1 MINLVKQNIN
11 FVFLIILSMSVWS
24 LNKPFETKESI
35 MIDEKRKIEN
45 KFYLKSSKIISTDES
60 GIHLFTMDAKY
71 AEQESTNIINFYDVK
86 ISYSPQ
92 SKISWIITS
101 DKAIKIANED
111 FFLLEGN
118 VKASTLKESSQETI
132 VLTDQLE
139 VDPQRYLIK
148 TEKMVTIN
156 IDDNN
161 LSAEGMMA
169 ILNEDRLELKSKIKG
184 KFLQKNIQ

>member
-11 FVFLIILSMSVWS
+11 FVFLIILSISAWS
-24 LNKPFETKESI
+24 LNKSFETKESI

-71 AEQESTNIINFYDVK
+71 AEQESNNIINFYDVK

>member
-11 FVFLIILSMSVWS
+11 FVFLIILSISAWS
-24 LNKPFETKESI
+24 LNKSFETKESI

-71 AEQESTNIINFYDVK
+71 AEQESNNIINFYDVK

-101 DKAIKIANED
+101 DKAIKNANED

>member
-1 MINLVKQNIN
+1 
-11 FVFLIILSMSVWS
+11 
-24 LNKPFETKESI
+24 
-35 MIDEKRKIEN
+35 MIDEKSKIEN
-45 KFYLKSSKIISTDES
+45 KFYLKSSKIISTDRS

>member
-11 FVFLIILSMSVWS
+11 IVFFIIIAVSAWS
-24 LNKPFETKESI
+24 LNRSFETKESI
-35 MIDEKRKIEN
+35 LINEKVKIEN
-45 KFYLKSSKIISTDES
+45 KFYLKSSKIISTDKS
-60 GIHLFTMDAKY
+60 GKHLFTMDAEY
-71 AEQESTNIINFYDVK
+71 AEQESNNIINFYDVY

-101 DKAIKIANED
+101 DKAKKIENED

-118 VKASTLKESSQETI
+118 VKASTSRESSKETT
-132 VLTDQLE
+132 VLTEQLE
-139 VDPQRYLIK
+139 IDPQRYLIK

-156 IDDNN
+156 IDNNN

>member
-1 MINLVKQNIN
+1 MINLVKKNKNI
-11 FVFLIILSMSVWS
+11 VFLIILSISAWS
-24 LNKPFETKESI
+24 LNKSFETKESI
-35 MIDEKRKIEN
+35 LIDEKDKIEN
-45 KFYLKSSKIISTDES
+45 KFYLKFSKIISTDKS
-60 GIHLFTMDAKY
+60 GIHLFTMDAEY
-71 AEQESTNIINFYDVK
+71 AEQESNNIINFYDVK

-101 DKAIKIANED
+101 DKAIKIDNED

-118 VKASTLKESSQETI
+118 VKASTLKESSHETT
-132 VLTDQLE
+132 VLTEQLE

-156 IDDNN
+156 IDNNN

-184 KFLQKNIQ
+184 KFLKKNIQ

>member
-1 MINLVKQNIN
+1 
-11 FVFLIILSMSVWS
+11 
-24 LNKPFETKESI
+24 
-35 MIDEKRKIEN
+35 
-45 KFYLKSSKIISTDES
+45 
-60 GIHLFTMDAKY
+60 MDAKY

>member
-11 FVFLIILSMSVWS
+11 IVFLIILSISAWS
-24 LNKPFETKESI
+24 LNKSFETKESI
-35 MIDEKRKIEN
+35 LNDEKGQIEN
-45 KFYLKSSKIISTDES
+45 KFYLKSSKIITTDKF
-60 GIHLFTMDAKY
+60 GIHLFTMDAEY
-71 AEQESTNIINFYDVK
+71 AEQESNNIINFYDVK

-101 DKAIKIANED
+101 DKAIKIDNKD

-118 VKASTLKESSQETI
+118 VKASSLKESSQETT
-132 VLTDQLE
+132 VLTEQLE

-148 TEKMVTIN
+148 TEKMVTIK

>member
-35 MIDEKRKIEN
+35 MIDENSKIEN

-101 DKAIKIANED
+101 DKAIKIANAD

-156 IDDNN
+156 IDGNN

>member
-11 FVFLIILSMSVWS
+11 FVFLIILSISAWS
-24 LNKPFETKESI
+24 LNKSFETKESI
-35 MIDEKRKIEN
+35 MIDEKSKIEN
-45 KFYLKSSKIISTDES
+45 KFYLKSSKIISTDKT
-60 GIHLFTMDAKY
+60 GKHLFTMDAEY
-71 AEQESTNIINFYDVK
+71 AEQESNKIINFYDVK

>member
-11 FVFLIILSMSVWS
+11 IVFLIIFSISAWS
-24 LNKPFETKESI
+24 LNKSFETKESI
-35 MIDEKRKIEN
+35 MIDEKGKIEN
-45 KFYLKSSKIISTDES
+45 IFYLKSSKIISTDRS
-60 GIHLFTMDAKY
+60 GINLFTMDANY

>member
-11 FVFLIILSMSVWS
+11 FVFLIILSISAWS
-24 LNKPFETKESI
+24 LNKSFETKESI
-35 MIDEKRKIEN
+35 MIDEKSKIEN
-45 KFYLKSSKIISTDES
+45 KFYLKSSKIITTDKF

>member
-11 FVFLIILSMSVWS
+11 FVFLIILSISAWS
-24 LNKPFETKESI
+24 LNKSFETKESI
-35 MIDEKRKIEN
+35 MIDEKSKIEN
-45 KFYLKSSKIISTDES
+45 KFYLKSSKIISTDKT
-60 GIHLFTMDAKY
+60 GKHLFTMDAEY
-71 AEQESTNIINFYDVK
+71 AEQESNKIINFYDVK

-101 DKAIKIANED
+101 DKAIKIDNED

-118 VKASTLKESSQETI
+118 VKASTLKESSQETTI
-132 VLTDQLE
+132 LTEQLE